1 MKIPDI
7 FRERDPTQGSL
18 AKTSIFMTIPLW
30 LNTILWMI
38 INSLN
43 LFWVSGLGEAAIVA
57 VAIGSTAFTILMVP
71 TQGIGIA
78 TYNLIGGFN
87 RDDRA
92 GLDKLVK
99 QVLAITWLA
108 SFALAIFGYFV
119 GPVLLRLLGAE
130 SEVLSSAAAYLRISS
145 LGGLISFSF
154 WPLLK
159 MVRST
164 RDMFRPMLFMGLVL
178 ALDGVFDYLFIL
190 GNLGFPK
197 LGVTGAALSSVF
209 SAVIGAALVIWML
222 ARGKMFLKINFRDW
236 RGFKLTFKTLRDVFW
251 ISGFDTLEGLI
262 RTAVVMINFGIVAF
276 FGTVALAAFS
286 IGQRFF
292 KYASQFCSDIG
303 ETTAIVFSN
312 NLRDLKRAE
321 KSSWV
326 NSIISAVILGVIGL
340 VFFIFAGRIVG
351 LFTKNPEVLAAG
363 AAYLKITTL
372 AGIGYVFFAV
382 GSILRKAFVGA
393 GDTLTPLLVFL
404 AMIALQTGLA
414 IALPK
419 YFGLGINGVWLALLA
434 GMIFYGSALFVLFK
448 IRFRKKY

>member
-1 MKIPDI
+1 MKIPNI
-7 FRERDPTQGSL
+7 FKERNPTQGSL
-18 AKTSIFMTIPLW
+18 VKISIFMTIPLW

-209 SAVIGAALVIWML
+209 SAVIGTALVIWML
-222 ARGKMFLKINFRDW
+222 ARGKMFLRVNFRDW
-236 RGFKLTFKTLRDVFW
+236 RGFKLTFKTLRALFW

-276 FGTVALAAFS
+276 FGTVAIAAFS

-326 NSIISAVILGVIGL
+326 NSIISAIILGAIGL
-340 VFFIFAGRIVG
+340 IFFIFAGRIVG

-363 AAYLKITTL
+363 IAYLKITTL
-372 AGIGYVFFAV
+372 AGIGYIFFTV
-382 GSILRKAFVGA
+382 GSILRKSFVGA

-404 AMIALQTGLA
+404 AMIVLQTGLA
-414 IALPK
+414 ITLPK

-434 GMIFYGSALFVLFK
+434 GMIFYGSALSTLFK